1 MSYSLFFNKHKINY
15 FIQGQELNISFM
27 FRNTFFVLIFYKKEK
42 NISILEFYKYI
53 FVRKSVG
60 NFRTITNI
68 YNPSIYFLSIGF
80 NPKLIKRKLNIQFLD
95 LVEKTYSIKNQLL
108 KVNNPSIS
116 IRIKNYNLL
125 SMYNIINNQFKIK
138 SQNYKLKSH

>member
-116 IRIKNYNLL
+116 IR
-125 SMYNIINNQFKIK
+125 
-138 SQNYKLKSH
+138 